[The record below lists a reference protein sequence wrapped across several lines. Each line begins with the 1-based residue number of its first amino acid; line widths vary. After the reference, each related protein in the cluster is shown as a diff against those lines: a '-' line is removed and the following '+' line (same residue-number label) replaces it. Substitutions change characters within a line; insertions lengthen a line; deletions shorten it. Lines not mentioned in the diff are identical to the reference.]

1 MWSGLVAGILLLV
14 VILALNLSFL
24 KIDFFPEFERYRPNQ
39 KPLSK
44 SSYEIPDRTLKFV
57 VSMTNNTE
65 KKEAHYNFLAAHK
78 YIDKNCPAALTAYE
92 DAVSIDVKAE
102 LFGHCA
108 LFTEGGLF
116 LGEFVRL
123 VQPFSKVIQADAHGL
138 LLVHDKGH
146 VWPGMMGASW
156 PGHPFY
162 LCALKA
168 LTEGGAN
175 YLDKCARHYF
185 YRYNLIDKNG
195 REDVQNKTHVVAVS
209 QPGWF

>member
-65 KKEAHYNFLAAHK
+65 KKRPNTTSWPPTSTLTRTA
-78 YIDKNCPAALTAYE
+78 PALTAYE
-92 DAVSIDVKAE
+92 DAVSIDE
-102 LFGHCA
+102 GGTFGHCA

-116 LGEFVRL
+116 LGEFV
-123 VQPFSKVIQADAHGL
+123 
-138 LLVHDKGH
+138 
-146 VWPGMMGASW
+146 
-156 PGHPFY
+156 
-162 LCALKA
+162 
-168 LTEGGAN
+168 
-175 YLDKCARHYF
+175 ARPAF
-185 YRYNLIDKNG
+185 
-195 REDVQNKTHVVAVS
+195 
-209 QPGWF
+209 